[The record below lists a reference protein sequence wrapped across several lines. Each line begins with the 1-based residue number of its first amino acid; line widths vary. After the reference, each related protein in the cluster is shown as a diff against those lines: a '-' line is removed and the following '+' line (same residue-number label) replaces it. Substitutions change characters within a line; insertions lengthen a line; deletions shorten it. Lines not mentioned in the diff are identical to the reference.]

1 MSGRAAG
8 SNGRRAGARP
18 ATRARGGG
26 RRISP
31 VVVFLLI
38 AVIGSVIYMAY
49 AVTVRE
55 PSQIPLLASGLVV
68 LAIVFGA
75 LAGYCLRETWRA
87 GGDGQGRRALLLSIV
102 GGIAAIVAAGCVAFA
117 IIGFQLASAPA

>member
-18 ATRARGGG
+18 AAPAREGG
-26 RRISP
+26 RRITP
-31 VVVFLLI
+31 GAVFLGVAI
-38 AVIGSVIYMAY
+38 IGSIIYMAY

-55 PSQIPLLASGLVV
+55 ASQIPLLASGLVV

-75 LAGYCLRETWRA
+75 LAGYSLRETWRA
-87 GGDGQGRRALLLSIV
+87 GADGRGRRALLNSLI
-102 GGIAAIVAAGCVAFA
+102 GGVAAMIAAVCLAFA
-117 IIGFQLASAPA
+117 IIGFQVATLPA

>member
-18 ATRARGGG
+18 APPARGGG

-31 VVVFLLI
+31 VAVFLGV
-38 AVIGSVIYMAY
+38 AVIGSVVYMAY

-55 PSQIPLLASGLVV
+55 ASQIPLLASGLVV

-75 LAGYCLRETWRA
+75 LACYCLRETWRA
-87 GGDGQGRRALLLSIV
+87 GAEGRGRRAMVNSII
-102 GGIAAIVAAGCVAFA
+102 GGVAAMVAAICVAFA
-117 IIGFQLASAPA
+117 IIGFQVASLPA

>member
-1 MSGRAAG
+1 MSRAAG
-8 SNGRRAGARP
+8 SGRRSGARP
-18 ATRARGGG
+18 VRPTPEGG

-31 VVVFLLI
+31 GLVFLSI
-38 AVIGSVIYMAY
+38 AIVGSIAYFDY

-75 LAGYCLRETWRA
+75 LAGYCLRASWRA
-87 GGDGQGRRALLLSIV
+87 GGDDRGRRALLYAVV
-102 GGIAAIVAAGCVAFA
+102 GGVAAIVASGCAAFA
-117 IIGFQLASAPA
+117 IIGFMVASAPV